1 MAYIDL
7 IATATFGLEA
17 VVAKELKHLGYET
30 KVENARVTYKADE
43 MGICRSNLW
52 LRSADRVLIKLGEF
66 KATTFEELFEGTK
79 NLPWER
85 WIAKDAQFPVDG
97 KSVDSTLHHVP
108 SCQSIAKKA
117 IVERLKDK
125 YKIQWFPEEGPRY
138 RVEVAI
144 LKDIATLTIDT
155 SGPGLHKRGYREEA
169 NEAPLKETLAAAL
182 IQIARW
188 HPNHLLIDPMCGSGT
203 IPIEAA
209 LIGKNI
215 PPGIRRD
222 FVSEGW
228 SNIPKK
234 VWENAREEGNSLIK
248 KDREVHVI
256 GSDIDGYT
264 LKIARENS
272 IKAGV
277 EDLIHFQKLGLNE
290 LSSKK
295 KYGYIICNPPYG
307 ERLGEKED
315 VEELYKEMGKKF
327 KYLDTWSYFIISAH
341 EEFEKFFGKKADK
354 KRKLYNG
361 RIKCDYYQYFG
372 PKPPKVVNKE
382 EDIALLKV

>member
-7 IATATFGLEA
+7 IATATFGLES

-43 MGICRSNLW
+43 MSICRSNLW
-52 LRSADRVLIKLGEF
+52 LRTADRVLIKLGEF

-85 WIAKDAQFPVDG
+85 WITKDAQFPVDG

-108 SCQSIAKKA
+108 SCQSIVKKA
-117 IVERLKDK
+117 IVERLKEK
-125 YKIQWFPEEGPRY
+125 YKIHWFPEEGPRY

-144 LKDIATLTIDT
+144 LKDMATLTIDT

-248 KDREVHVI
+248 KDRVVHII
-256 GSDIDGYT
+256 GSDIDGFA
-264 LKIARENS
+264 LRIARENS

-290 LSSKK
+290 LSTKK
-295 KYGYIICNPPYG
+295 KYGYVICNPPYG

-327 KYLDTWSYFIISAH
+327 RSLDTWSYFIISAH
-341 EEFEKFFGKKADK
+341 EDFEKFFGKKADK

-372 PKPPKVVNKE
+372 PKPPRPVNKE
-382 EDIALLKV
+382 EDNTLLQV